1 MGNLAAAWGIAGV
14 SLLLA
19 SAIGRL
25 SAVAWQTLS
34 VPLHPRHWVGLA
46 VSIVVMGV
54 VEGYYAF
61 QRQFSPRVAARARHL
76 ANHPT
81 LARTVLAPLFCMGFF
96 GAPRRRRLASAIVTS
111 GIVVLVL
118 LVKRIDQPWRG
129 IIDAGVVIALAWG
142 LAALW
147 IFTARAFGP
156 QGLDHPAEV
165 VP

>member
-14 SLLLA
+14 SLLLG
-19 SAIGRL
+19 SAIARL
-25 SAVAWQTLS
+25 SAVAWQA
-34 VPLHPRHWVGLA
+34 VNGPLQARHWIGLGA
-46 VSIVVMGV
+46 SVIVMGV

-76 ANHPT
+76 ASHPT
-81 LARTVLAPLFCMGFF
+81 PVRTVLAPLFCMGFF
-96 GAPRRRRLASAIVTS
+96 GAPRRRRIASAVITAA
-111 GIVVLVL
+111 IVVLVV

-147 IFTARAFGP
+147 IFTARAFSP

-165 VP
+165 AP